1 MSSINRTGKGGA
13 LKRGESAIGRRYIS
27 VQNLARRWNVSDST
41 VRRLI
46 EEGELKGIKI
56 RRTFKILLDSIT
68 EYESRSSF

>member
-1 MSSINRTGKGGA
+1 MNRGNT
-13 LKRGESAIGRRYIS
+13 AIGRRYIS

-46 EEGELKGIKI
+46 EEGELQGIKI
-56 RRTFKILLDSIT
+56 RRTFKILLDSVS